1 MVADAL
7 LRRVV
12 VAELAIDL
20 VTVASIRSPG
30 DRINLLES
38 SALPVIRKVFEG
50 PFGSPLSGPLI
61 SGRNAE
67 KIISDSMIAPSAFE
81 GGLRRNK
88 QRIQPC
94 FGADPLDC
102 RIIGALEI
110 RRFHGLLGCGAD
122 QGHYTCI
129 IAAHDAA
136 SGTYEER
143 VDIPIIVGRF
153 LLLKSLD
160 FAQGAAYGLIVPGKG
175 CGQVRGGTAFA
186 LPLRSFIRSVE
197 RSL

>member
-81 GGLRRNK
+81 
-88 QRIQPC
+88 
-94 FGADPLDC
+94 
-102 RIIGALEI
+102 
-110 RRFHGLLGCGAD
+110 
-122 QGHYTCI
+122 
-129 IAAHDAA
+129 AACAA
-136 SGTYEER
+136 TNRGFNPVSAQTR
-143 VDIPIIVGRF
+143 SIVG
-153 LLLKSLD
+153 
-160 FAQGAAYGLIVPGKG
+160 
-175 CGQVRGGTAFA
+175 
-186 LPLRSFIRSVE
+186 
-197 RSL
+197 

>member
-67 KIISDSMIAPSAFE
+67 KIISDSVA
-81 GGLRRNK
+81 
-88 QRIQPC
+88 
-94 FGADPLDC
+94 
-102 RIIGALEI
+102 
-110 RRFHGLLGCGAD
+110 
-122 QGHYTCI
+122 
-129 IAAHDAA
+129 
-136 SGTYEER
+136 
-143 VDIPIIVGRF
+143 VDNIKVIVTFRY
-153 LLLKSLD
+153 SL
-160 FAQGAAYGLIVPGKG
+160 
-175 CGQVRGGTAFA
+175 
-186 LPLRSFIRSVE
+186 
-197 RSL
+197 